1 MLSEFLTNGRLEQM
15 QIHVDRVLSMTST
28 DVNQEWIM
36 NIHLLGED
44 WLRKLVCLVTRLS
57 TNN

>member
-44 WLRKLVCLVTRLS
+44 WLMKLVCLVI
-57 TNN
+57 